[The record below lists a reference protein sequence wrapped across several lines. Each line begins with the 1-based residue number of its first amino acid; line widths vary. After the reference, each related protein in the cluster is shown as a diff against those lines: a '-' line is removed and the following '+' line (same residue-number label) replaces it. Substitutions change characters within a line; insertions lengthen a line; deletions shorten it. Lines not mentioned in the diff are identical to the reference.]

1 MLQSLSRTV
10 LIQIMLLYSLVC
22 SFLLRPVS
30 QHYLS
35 INRSNK
41 DTLACNAGQTRD
53 CRSLSSCSG
62 SCWQRS
68 ACTASVQQQ
77 CSIDCCEGAG
87 QRCAG
92 CFAQPVQAN
101 SSHLSCHASCC
112 QLPASSFLRTFSP
125 GSCQQTSSSP
135 CRATLSCASVSDSC
149 NLGLPVNTKWRRKD
163 LMSPTARHNKAKSA
177 PSMS

>member
-53 CRSLSSCSG
+53 CSCSG

-125 GSCQQTSSSP
+125 GSCRQTSSSP
-135 CRATLSCASVSDSC
+135 CRATLSCAFVSDSC
-149 NLGLPVNTKWRRKD
+149 NLGLP
-163 LMSPTARHNKAKSA
+163 SPTARHNKAKSA

>member
-22 SFLLRPVS
+22 SFLPCRPVS

-53 CRSLSSCSG
+53 CSCSG

-125 GSCQQTSSSP
+125 GSCRQTSSSP
-135 CRATLSCASVSDSC
+135 CRATLSCAFVSDSC
-149 NLGLPVNTKWRRKD
+149 NLGLP
-163 LMSPTARHNKAKSA
+163 SPTARHNKAKSA

>member
-53 CRSLSSCSG
+53 CSCSG

-135 CRATLSCASVSDSC
+135 CRATLSCAFVSDSC
-149 NLGLPVNTKWRRKD
+149 NLGLP
-163 LMSPTARHNKAKSA
+163 SPTARHNKAKSA